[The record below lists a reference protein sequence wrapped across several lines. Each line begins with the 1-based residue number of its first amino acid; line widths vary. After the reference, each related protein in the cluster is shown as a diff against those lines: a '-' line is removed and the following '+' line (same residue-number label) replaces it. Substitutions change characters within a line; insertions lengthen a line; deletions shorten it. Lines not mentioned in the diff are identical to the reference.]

1 MSEAITGVFFGLV
14 TGACAAPVWVMLSL
28 PMRVS
33 DVLRAGSMAMC
44 ALALTLG
51 AAVSGIGLQYTLHL
65 GMGFGWLGLLL
76 GGVFVGMLASA
87 LTEALE
93 VIPVI
98 YVRLRIASDLRYAA
112 VALML
117 GKGVGA
123 LLSAWL

>member
-1 MSEAITGVFFGLV
+1 MTAAVIWLFFGLV

-33 DVLRAGSMAMC
+33 DVLRAGSMALC
-44 ALALTLG
+44 ALAMTLG
-51 AAVSGIGLQYTLHL
+51 AALSGIGLQYTLHL
-65 GMGFGWLGLLL
+65 GMISAGLGLLL

-93 VIPVI
+93 VIPLL
-98 YVRLRIASDLRYAA
+98 YDRLRIASDLRYAA

-117 GKGVGA
+117 GKGLGA
-123 LLSAWL
+123 FLSACL

>member
-1 MSEAITGVFFGLV
+1 MTEAAIGLFFGLV

-65 GMGFGWLGLLL
+65 GMGFAWLGLLL

-98 YVRLRIASDLRYAA
+98 YDRLRIASDLRYAA

-123 LLSAWL
+123 FLSAWL